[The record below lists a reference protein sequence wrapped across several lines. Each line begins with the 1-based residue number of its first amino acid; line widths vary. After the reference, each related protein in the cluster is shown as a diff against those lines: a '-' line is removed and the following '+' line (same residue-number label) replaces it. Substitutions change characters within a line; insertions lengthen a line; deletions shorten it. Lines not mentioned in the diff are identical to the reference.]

1 MFSIRTIV
9 VMTAFVAAGLASAA
23 ERLVDRID
31 TEPAIFVTV
40 KAGTGPSHM
49 ALDLNE
55 AAAEHEGQTNASPWI

>member
-31 TEPAIFVTV
+31 TEPASFVTV
-40 KAGTGPSHM
+40 KADTGPSHM
-49 ALDLNE
+49 RLDFNE
-55 AAAEHEGQTNASPWI
+55 AAAEIAARTGASPWI